1 MVKAETRVPP
11 PGTGQHGRREKPEVL
26 LTFFLTSLSSPLSPG
41 GRGGKK
47 VFVKGSESALTSI
60 FREGNEGKST
70 MVELIIGKYK
80 E

>member
-1 MVKAETRVPP
+1 MYAY
-11 PGTGQHGRREKPEVL
+11 GY
-26 LTFFLTSLSSPLSPG
+26 FL
-41 GRGGKK
+41 
-47 VFVKGSESALTSI
+47 VGSESALTSI